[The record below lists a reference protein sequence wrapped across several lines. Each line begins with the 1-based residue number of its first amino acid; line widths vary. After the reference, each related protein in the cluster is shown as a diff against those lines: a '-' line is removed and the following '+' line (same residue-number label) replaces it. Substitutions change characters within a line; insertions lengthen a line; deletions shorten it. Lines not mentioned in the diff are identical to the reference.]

1 MKEPNQI
8 GRQRDDVQVNASD
21 LLAVTEGKITEE
33 GLRWNIDVGMQYLES
48 WLRGSGCVPIYNL
61 MEDAAT
67 AEICRSQVWQWVKH
81 TASLA
86 DGRPV
91 TQDMVRKTIAEQKN
105 SLRGDR
111 MAEAAEIF
119 ERMMTSADF
128 AEFLTLEAY
137 DYID

>member
-1 MKEPNQI
+1 
-8 GRQRDDVQVNASD
+8 
-21 LLAVTEGKITEE
+21 
-33 GLRWNIDVGMQYLES
+33 
-48 WLRGSGCVPIYNL
+48 

-81 TASLA
+81 GARLS

-91 TQDMVRKTIAEQKN
+91 TQEMVRQIIADQKN
-105 SLRGDR
+105 KLQVGRI
-111 MAEAAEIF
+111 AEAADIF
-119 ERMMTSADF
+119 LRMMTSEDF

>member
-1 MKEPNQI
+1 MILTASAQQRHAFGCGLKTTAFLVLTAMKEANQI
-8 GRQRDDVQVNASD
+8 TRRREDVRVQASD

-33 GLRWNIDVGMQYLES
+33 GLRWNIDVGLQYLES

-81 TASLA
+81 GASLS

-91 TQDMVRKTIAEQKN
+91 TQDMLA
-105 SLRGDR
+105 S
-111 MAEAAEIF
+111 F
-119 ERMMTSADF
+119 S
-128 AEFLTLEAY
+128 
-137 DYID
+137 